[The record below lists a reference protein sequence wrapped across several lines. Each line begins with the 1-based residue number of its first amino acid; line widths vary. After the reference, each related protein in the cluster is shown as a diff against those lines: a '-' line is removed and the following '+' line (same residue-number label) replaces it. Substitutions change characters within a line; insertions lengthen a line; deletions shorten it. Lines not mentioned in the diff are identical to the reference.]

1 MSRQDAMRTLHLSVL
16 LALAPLPLS
25 AQSRPLTAADSALIG
40 RVLLAEDRRDTTDRA
55 LAEARRNGDVR
66 IRHLAD
72 RAMARITDSA
82 FAGRSA
88 YTPLPA
94 PPSWP
99 EPAWRLRYRALAGQR
114 HDCSALGAALVDS
127 AWPVRLRA
135 ADLMD
140 STCAGNA
147 AVIALLTGWAD
158 QANGDVSRHTAG
170 GVSWQPAAHALVAL
184 SRLEPTLAGKRIT
197 TFAGHR
203 NPHLRLY
210 AARAASV
217 MGDAMTLFELGH
229 DRDPNV
235 REAVIEALS
244 HLTGHAD
251 DSLYIA
257 ALDADAPQVV
267 RAAALALVGSPDSRA
282 RERANTVFMRWVKRA
297 NASERDVRIA
307 LLQAAGRPASD
318 DQPPPPVSS
327 LPEEAVALALGKDV
341 RLLVTMAPSS
351 GGGSFVVRL
360 RGDAAPMTAGRI
372 LALVKDHYYDGM
384 TWHRV
389 EPDFV
394 IQGGGPLNNEYSG
407 YKRYFRDELSTV
419 HHVRGTV
426 GMSTRAHDTGD
437 AQWFVNLRDNLRLDQ
452 NYTVFAE
459 VVDGMDVVDGVVEG
473 DVIQTLRRIDGQADS
488 ESRDH
493 P

>member
-1 MSRQDAMRTLHLSVL
+1 MRLFTLTAL
-16 LALAPLPLS
+16 LALAPAALP
-25 AQSRPLTAADSALIG
+25 AQAPAPTAADSALVG
-40 RVLLAEDRRDTTDRA
+40 RILLAEDRRDTTDPA
-55 LAEARRNGDVR
+55 LAEGRRYQDVR
-66 IRHLAD
+66 VRRIAE
-72 RAMARITDSA
+72 RAVARISDST
-82 FAGRSA
+82 FAARSVFS
-88 YTPLPA
+88 PLP
-94 PPSWP
+94 PPPVWP
-99 EPAWRLRYRALAGQR
+99 EPTWRLRYRALATQR
-114 HDCSALGAALVDS
+114 HDCSALGAGLVDS

-147 AVIALLTGWAD
+147 AIIAVLEKWAD
-158 QANGDVSRHTAG
+158 EARQDLSARKPG

-184 SRLEPTLAGKRIT
+184 ARLKPTLAGKRIA
-197 TFAGHR
+197 TFETHR

-210 AARAASV
+210 AARAAAA
-217 MGDAMTLFELGH
+217 MRDAQTLFELGR

-251 DSLYIA
+251 DALYAA

-267 RAAALALVGSPDSRA
+267 RAAALALVGSPDPNVQKRA
-282 RERANTVFMRWVKRA
+282 DDIFRRWVKRA
-297 NASERDVRIA
+297 NASERDVRVA

-318 DQPPPPVSS
+318 DEPPASVSS
-327 LPEEAVALALGKDV
+327 LPAEAVALALGADV
-341 RLLVTMAPSS
+341 RLRVTMAPSS

-372 LALVKDHYYDGM
+372 LEMVDDHYYDGM

-394 IQGGGPLNNEYSG
+394 IQGGGPLDNEYSG

-419 HHVRGTV
+419 HHARGTV

-452 NYTVFAE
+452 AYTVFGE
-459 VVDGMDVVDGVVEG
+459 VVEGMDVVDGIVEG
-473 DVIQTLRRIDGQADS
+473 DVIEMVRRLDGQ
-488 ESRDH
+488 R
-493 P
+493 